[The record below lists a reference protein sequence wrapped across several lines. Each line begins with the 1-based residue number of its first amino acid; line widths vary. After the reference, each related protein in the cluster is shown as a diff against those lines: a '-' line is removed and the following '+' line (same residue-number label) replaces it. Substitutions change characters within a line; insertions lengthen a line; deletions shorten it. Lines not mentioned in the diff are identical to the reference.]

1 MACIP
6 IAVPFSVPQVSSDSW
21 LANKRARA
29 FHRGVVITVYSQG
42 ILTLLK
48 LSRGDLVGGLYDGV
62 LCAMGTYAIQPEGH
76 RFFPT
81 YIICCGFNG
90 LLALLQILQGYQGV
104 PVHFLPLLAI
114 LPPSIALF
122 GAYCGWQFCKEVT
135 AIAAGH
141 AGAGPQ
147 DSCFVRVMGADWWP
161 AFLGP
166 QVAQREE
173 RNFGRPGESQGSVL
187 RDRFSAKKIDE
198 DLFEYCWNMTRSWL
212 VLKRVP
218 EYRFDA
224 ELQNVQEYMLGAC
237 IAMDKALERPDV
249 LPARVQQC
257 LWANMYSGSVKKDHR
272 GLTRLTK
279 YMLRQLGLILQL
291 DSDRFLTGQ
300 FIWADFPV
308 SDRVRKPLKLP
319 EWREKFR
326 SEQVEILGKLD
337 LKSMGSRPAS
347 IEGSDPKTPSLRP

>member
-1 MACIP
+1 MPEDILHLRAMSMTIMQDP
-6 IAVPFSVPQVSSDSW
+6 ICEIRPEEAERYLVDHEDP
-21 LANKRARA
+21 
-29 FHRGVVITVYSQG
+29 I
-42 ILTLLK
+42 
-48 LSRGDLVGGLYDGV
+48 GDLP
-62 LCAMGTYAIQPEGH
+62 AWH
-76 RFFPT
+76 PT
-81 YIICCGFNG
+81 RMVHQVFDPFRSRKLTVVRYQK
-90 LLALLQILQGYQGV
+90 LILER
-104 PVHFLPLLAI
+104 LDNEPLLAAFGVDTGFNMQAYFMI
-114 LPPSIALF
+114 L
-122 GAYCGWQFCKEVT
+122 
-135 AIAAGH
+135 H
-141 AGAGPQ
+141 A
-147 DSCFVRVMGADWWP
+147 W
-161 AFLGP
+161 LLH
-166 QVAQREE
+166 QRLVLK
-173 RNFGRPGESQGSVL
+173 GSK
-187 RDRFSAKKIDE
+187 AKKIDE
-198 DLFEYCWNMTRSWL
+198 DLFEQCWNMTRSWL

-272 GLTRLTK
+272 GLMRLTK

-291 DSDRFLTGQ
+291 DSDRFLSGQ

-326 SEQVEILGKLD
+326 SEQVESLGKLD

-347 IEGSDPKTPSLRP
+347 IPGSDPKTPSLRP

>member
-1 MACIP
+1 MPEDILHLRAMSMTIMQDP
-6 IAVPFSVPQVSSDSW
+6 ICEIRPEEAERYLVDHEDP
-21 LANKRARA
+21 
-29 FHRGVVITVYSQG
+29 I
-42 ILTLLK
+42 
-48 LSRGDLVGGLYDGV
+48 GDLP
-62 LCAMGTYAIQPEGH
+62 AWH
-76 RFFPT
+76 PT
-81 YIICCGFNG
+81 RMVHQVFDPFRSRKLTVVRYQK
-90 LLALLQILQGYQGV
+90 LILER
-104 PVHFLPLLAI
+104 LDNEPLLAAFGVDTGFNMQAYFMI
-114 LPPSIALF
+114 L
-122 GAYCGWQFCKEVT
+122 
-135 AIAAGH
+135 H
-141 AGAGPQ
+141 A
-147 DSCFVRVMGADWWP
+147 W
-161 AFLGP
+161 LLH
-166 QVAQREE
+166 QRLVLE
-173 RNFGRPGESQGSVL
+173 GSK
-187 RDRFSAKKIDE
+187 AKKIDE
-198 DLFEYCWNMTRSWL
+198 DLFEQCWNMTRSWL

-272 GLTRLTK
+272 GLMRLTK

-291 DSDRFLTGQ
+291 DSDRFLSGQ

-326 SEQVEILGKLD
+326 SEQVESLGKLD

-347 IEGSDPKTPSLRP
+347 IPGSDPKTPSLISFACIRE